1 MKIPSRVL
9 RFATV
14 GVINTLTDIGVFFVL
29 VALTGQVI
37 PSNILAYGSG
47 AAVSFILNRGW
58 TFADVAGDRSTKNL
72 ALRFVALN
80 LAALTL
86 STVLV
91 AGLNSALPLAV
102 AKLLSVGVTAIFS
115 YVGMRYLV
123 FASK

>member
-1 MKIPSRVL
+1 MQIPSRIL

-14 GVINTLTDIGVFFVL
+14 GVINTLTDIGVFFAL

-37 PSNILAYGSG
+37 PSNILAYGCG
-47 AAVSFILNRGW
+47 AAVSFVLNRGW
-58 TFADVAGDRSTKNL
+58 TFADVAGGRSTKNL
-72 ALRFVALN
+72 ALRFGALN

-91 AGLNSALPLAV
+91 AGLDVALPLAV
-102 AKLLSVGVTAIFS
+102 AKLSSVVVTAVFS
-115 YVGMRYLV
+115 YAGMRYFV